1 MESTGIQRI
10 KEIMIFY
17 KLKLAPFASRINVHY
32 NTLNSALKEGQD
44 VKAKILEA
52 ILYEFSELDANWLLT
67 GRGKMFTEKPQSFND
82 TVEATYNVKKPPDK
96 PPCEETEKALLTKD
110 EQVSK
115 LILQSEKLI
124 NIIDRHSI
132 TIQNLSVLKGPEE
145 SPKEKL
151 IIGGNVPKNVQG

>member
-1 MESTGIQRI
+1 MDNIGTRIQELI
-10 KEIMIFY
+10 
-17 KLKLAPFASRINVHY
+17 
-32 NTLNSALKEGQD
+32 SALGLNAVQFAESIGEDPSKISSYKNGKYKPGAVTLTNMLVKYKNLNINWVLLGKGEMWNREMSIIND
-44 VKAKILEA
+44 VDQN
-52 ILYEFSELDANWLLT
+52 S
-67 GRGKMFTEKPQSFND
+67 Q
-82 TVEATYNVKKPPDK
+82 YNVKKPPDK